1 MLGRASGQAVPGLER
16 DMTKMQK
23 KAEGRTKQIVGQM
36 IGDDKLV
43 LEGKEQERRADDED
57 VSERRSDRQQEE

>member
-1 MLGRASGQAVPGLER
+1 
-16 DMTKMQK
+16 MQK

-57 VSERRSDRQQEE
+57 VSERRSDRKQEG